1 MNYTLKMEDTFK
13 MLKNFGDYKIIA
25 FEGVGQTLKIEDT
38 CEFRIAAI
46 VLKKYQNASVGGI

>member
-1 MNYTLKMEDTFK
+1 MEDTFK

-25 FEGVGQTLKIEDT
+25 FEGVGQALKIEDT

-46 VLKKYQNASVGGI
+46 VL